1 MKSCRVSKV
10 LRIGG
15 LTCALIL
22 AWHAPTARGAGW
34 DPGVPSRLFKDGQT
48 NEKKPKPTH
57 RLAPAPEKCPNC
69 QPLIDQLQAAL
80 DDWAAMQYADGE
92 KNRKDAGFG
101 DDAASTEK
109 RDKALAQMAD
119 ALAAL
124 GQPADNGKAAQAK
137 QKTNAKDPKLKDSRA
152 NKEALAKEIKRL
164 TDLLQECLDKCGEE
178 EKKPVIEKPGG
189 GTSPTGAGGEKEGP
203 SDGEQPGT
211 GGKEKKG
218 GVKELPKLPTLPD
231 CWKDAAQKKKFN
243 DDLDAAEQELLKLRG
258 YYGGH
263 GGFTGD
269 NEVREAE
276 GKKVNDALKKV
287 NDLKEQAEKVKDCP
301 KTKAMLPGFPKQGGE
316 NVGLPGNG
324 GETCA
329 FLVNEHKIKIDNE
342 GTGETIGHVADLIIE
357 NLTDQPLTCVVPPMV
372 LESGSGK
379 NQHYACPESH
389 TVRIDPHGTVT
400 VPMNGVCIARN
411 KPPVGKGVTGDLMI
425 NQGHPAIVQ
434 NPHSHIST
442 KDTGELLRLCS
453 SKYKAA
459 EKLQKDG
466 AFKDFPYHDKQ
477 KQLDI
482 VVQWLVWSDP
492 RICEIAGAPPAKKED
507 SKKVIYKQVEEH
519 GPMTTD
525 TKKKIDKGADTMW
538 DGIELAGAK
547 AKDLEP
553 EETPSTTEEGVP
565 SNQPEYVGQTQAKQ
579 PTPTPAK
586 PKPGG
591 GKSTA
596 KDKTTPKPVEPQK
609 TEPKKEEPKGETTG
623 DGSAPQTEE
632 KPKEPPT
639 IPSYPFTKET
649 DCGTITIS
657 VGEKGE
663 LVFDFKPKKDPK
675 CPCKE
680 FGWIQ
685 HLSNADYDAWHYD
698 NGVLSAGTG
707 TSKTGAKS
715 DPSLPKQPTTPAK
728 GKKLKDWDNNPWYG
742 GTTDPKKPKDFDEHP
757 TPQTHVSDKPDAPNT
772 KYKTQLVCVATGEVL
787 FTWEWGPFEKGNEA
801 VDKVGGKSVPPP

>member
-22 AWHAPTARGAGW
+22 VWHAPTARGAGW

-48 NEKKPKPTH
+48 NDKKPKPTH

-189 GTSPTGAGGEKEGP
+189 GTSPAGGGGIKEGP

-243 DDLDAAEQELLKLRG
+243 DE
-258 YYGGH
+258 
-263 GGFTGD
+263 
-269 NEVREAE
+269 
-276 GKKVNDALKKV
+276 
-287 NDLKEQAEKVKDCP
+287 KEQAEKVKDCP

-425 NQGHPAIVQ
+425 NEGNPAIVQ

-442 KDTGELLRLCS
+442 KD
-453 SKYKAA
+453 
-459 EKLQKDG
+459 
-466 AFKDFPYHDKQ
+466 
-477 KQLDI
+477 
-482 VVQWLVWSDP
+482 
-492 RICEIAGAPPAKKED
+492 
-507 SKKVIYKQVEEH
+507 
-519 GPMTTD
+519 
-525 TKKKIDKGADTMW
+525 
-538 DGIELAGAK
+538 
-547 AKDLEP
+547 
-553 EETPSTTEEGVP
+553 
-565 SNQPEYVGQTQAKQ
+565 
-579 PTPTPAK
+579 
-586 PKPGG
+586 
-591 GKSTA
+591 
-596 KDKTTPKPVEPQK
+596 
-609 TEPKKEEPKGETTG
+609 
-623 DGSAPQTEE
+623 
-632 KPKEPPT
+632 
-639 IPSYPFTKET
+639 
-649 DCGTITIS
+649 
-657 VGEKGE
+657 
-663 LVFDFKPKKDPK
+663 
-675 CPCKE
+675 
-680 FGWIQ
+680 
-685 HLSNADYDAWHYD
+685 
-698 NGVLSAGTG
+698 
-707 TSKTGAKS
+707 
-715 DPSLPKQPTTPAK
+715 
-728 GKKLKDWDNNPWYG
+728 
-742 GTTDPKKPKDFDEHP
+742 
-757 TPQTHVSDKPDAPNT
+757 
-772 KYKTQLVCVATGEVL
+772 
-787 FTWEWGPFEKGNEA
+787 
-801 VDKVGGKSVPPP
+801 